1 MACIKPGIDSVMLSW
16 AACECSQHL
25 AAALGMPREQAL
37 HADIQLCGY
46 VLQEAAKLY
55 QRATSADPNN
65 ERTWLQLGLL
75 ERRRGQA
82 AAARECFRRGV
93 QAAPHNPY
101 MYQAGTAP
109 CVCIST
115 TGSGSAWR
123 SMGTCRTLCGRQS
136 QPGTPCNAEPAHLD
150 SFLQDHKRS
159 IRAAQQLISDAVHV
173 MHRLACTKH
182 ALGDSS
188 MRD

>member
-1 MACIKPGIDSVMLSW
+1 MACIKPGINSAMLSW
-16 AACECSQHL
+16 TACECSQHL
-25 AAALGMPREQAL
+25 AAALGMPRGQAL

-101 MYQAGTAP
+101 MYQAGTAAFAWDDKFRQCP
-109 CVCIST
+109 VQHGHMPYFVC
-115 TGSGSAWR
+115 
-123 SMGTCRTLCGRQS
+123 Q
-136 QPGTPCNAEPAHLD
+136 AEPAGHTV
-150 SFLQDHKRS
+150 Q
-159 IRAAQQLISDAVHV
+159 
-173 MHRLACTKH
+173 C
-182 ALGDSS
+182 
-188 MRD
+188 